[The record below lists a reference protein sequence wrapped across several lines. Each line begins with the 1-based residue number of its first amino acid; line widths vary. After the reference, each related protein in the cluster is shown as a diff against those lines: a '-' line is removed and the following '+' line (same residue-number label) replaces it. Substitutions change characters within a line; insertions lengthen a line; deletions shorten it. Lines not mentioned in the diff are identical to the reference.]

1 MGFDAQPGAILGA
14 WGPFSY
20 PVDVGVSP
28 NGESRRT
35 LGGRRGYPRESVA
48 PPQSVQATR
57 IQIVLHLD
65 WKFPNWL

>member
-35 LGGRRGYPRESVA
+35 LGGRRG
-48 PPQSVQATR
+48 
-57 IQIVLHLD
+57 
-65 WKFPNWL
+65 